1 MRFLIL
7 FCVLVLV
14 VKSNAQINTGS
25 CTNFQSEY
33 IWIDSS
39 KIKLTVFAY
48 YNHAMLRAGT
58 IFTDTSYLNLYY
70 QQKRINY
77 TVLLLKDSFY
87 NFIYNHCLN
96 IPNTMTLNKYEWS
109 IYRYTSIID
118 FNSPALKDTLNKL
131 NACDI
136 DISYMGL
143 YNTIQKNFPAH
154 SGNVSFGS
162 NQGDSL
168 YCWLNVNR
176 CFNYPK
182 AFKSPKPRV
191 FHPHIIDNW
200 RQIGIQ
206 QIDFGYHIGDAD
218 SLSYQLIQPRF
229 YLNVLS
235 GHRPIPFVYPF
246 SSKYYAESYCI
257 ASNNCIANP
266 YSTPPRG
273 FYLSPKTGVTLHY
286 NKPKITPFTY
296 SNVPIFTVEC
306 KSFKKDNKG
315 QMTYISSQVRMLDGA
330 LPFSSDYNKNR
341 PAVINGLNY
350 FYTVCEEKA
359 DTISFNLTDTAAIN
373 QLQIDTPNYNFVNN
387 VPGAQVL
394 IIDSNSTQRRFKL
407 AFTPPK
413 DAYINSP
420 YAFNIYCN
428 EKLCTPDRHYV
439 FRSAEFNIVPKPNFK
454 IKIDSNQCGQIKFY
468 AINQIQKNF
477 NTQYQWL
484 VYTRTDTVISS
495 TKALD
500 SIAVQKA
507 NWYYIKLNASNGYGC
522 STSFLDSV
530 YVHAPAPVVS
540 VNWPKKTLCFNEAFT
555 INTSR
560 KNAYAPAVINWFINH
575 QAAGQADSLI
585 VVGKDSLWIKAI
597 LSDNRQ
603 CKSADSAWVVA
614 YKPYALK
621 PMKDTA
627 LCFKSQLVLTALA
640 ANNNDTIIWLHNQ
653 QRLAKATIASAA
665 QYHIQYIDSNACSVI
680 DTFTVAQLPA
690 LLEPLKDSSLCPGA
704 ILNINPIKLSG
715 INYQPCIWQYKQ
727 QSIPKD
733 SVSLLINSDQVLTRL
748 VSANIGSS
756 VCSQFDTAH
765 MTTLKSNTICVI
777 ALSDSCLNRHKAF
790 VHFENHQPTS
800 PQINWGDMSFAL
812 SDSTHHL
819 YQQSGDYKILATFI
833 NEQQCPDSSTKAL
846 HIAPS
851 PAITAWLNDSA
862 QCLNNNLFSLNLNC
876 NPNNLQHIDWG
887 DNNTQNSLNGT
898 VQHQYQSDA
907 KSISIS
913 SKLLGCTDTV
923 RLPITLY
930 PAPVAQLLSK
940 GQCTQDS
947 IAFWINQ
954 SNVRL
959 TQTDWWINNQNI
971 AQDSLTYYVFNQP
984 GNYTIECRIAS
995 SNNCYDTLRKA
1006 LRIVQKPKAA
1016 FSFAQK
1022 DLGSSGL
1029 EYKFINQSQW
1039 FNACLW
1045 QINKDTSTSI
1055 QLSKLFTDT
1064 GWMRVVLTV
1073 SNQGV
1078 CFDSAAQMVP
1088 VFRRLKFYFPN
1099 ACSPNANNLNDGFG
1113 LHPEQA
1119 NWVKQW
1125 QLSVFNRWG
1134 ECLFKSDNPYELFVP
1149 NNLPLGIYIYLVE
1162 LKDILNNTQ
1171 TYKGSFEVIR

>member
-1 MRFLIL
+1 MGRAKLLIL
-7 FCVLVLV
+7 LLFSLVADQEANAISNPEFYNGAFWDTHYEWLSKTKVKIYFKVYTTVSIRTTMNDSVHCKMIANDSQFIRLDYLRIDTNIVIPHQNCLADRRNTMGYKIAAIHYAIIDFSEPALAKKLDQLKACRIRFCVYTGKNFSNNIPYDQGEPIASLEINRCFAWQAGDKSPQYQSDYIKACYESFTTTKGIVQVDFSIQRPLKDSV
-14 VKSNAQINTGS
+14 DIQLATLTLNNFIDKQSFAKPYSLNYYFDGYCPALPGGPCNASPKANPPKGFYLNAKTGIAIFTGINDIVNKKLPTFIINYRIFKKDSNQNWQLAAVMERFNGIWQDSAISYKNFNANMPPYTTNFPYYKKLCEEVADSALFSVTDTAAKFQSSADAFAIDYKSELSNAQIAI
-25 CTNFQSEY
+25 NFQNS
-33 IWIDSS
+33 
-39 KIKLTVFAY
+39 IKANVKVNWTPPLGSALKSPYLLNFYVHETKCY
-48 YNHAMLRAGT
+48 YNRN
-58 IFTDTSYLNLYY
+58 YLF
-70 QQKRINY
+70 KSIEY
-77 TVLLLKDSFY
+77 TVL
-87 NFIYNHCLN
+87 
-96 IPNTMTLNKYEWS
+96 
-109 IYRYTSIID
+109 
-118 FNSPALKDTLNKL
+118 
-131 NACDI
+131 
-136 DISYMGL
+136 
-143 YNTIQKNFPAH
+143 
-154 SGNVSFGS
+154 
-162 NQGDSL
+162 
-168 YCWLNVNR
+168 
-176 CFNYPK
+176 
-182 AFKSPKPRV
+182 PKPR
-191 FHPHIIDNW
+191 
-200 RQIGIQ
+200 
-206 QIDFGYHIGDAD
+206 
-218 SLSYQLIQPRF
+218 L
-229 YLNVLS
+229 
-235 GHRPIPFVYPF
+235 
-246 SSKYYAESYCI
+246 
-257 ASNNCIANP
+257 
-266 YSTPPRG
+266 T
-273 FYLSPKTGVTLHY
+273 
-286 NKPKITPFTY
+286 
-296 SNVPIFTVEC
+296 C
-306 KSFKKDNKG
+306 K
-315 QMTYISSQVRMLDGA
+315 
-330 LPFSSDYNKNR
+330 
-341 PAVINGLNY
+341 
-350 FYTVCEEKA
+350 
-359 DTISFNLTDTAAIN
+359 
-373 QLQIDTPNYNFVNN
+373 IDTTHC
-387 VPGAQVL
+387 GA
-394 IIDSNSTQRRFKL
+394 
-407 AFTPPK
+407 
-413 DAYINSP
+413 
-420 YAFNIYCN
+420 
-428 EKLCTPDRHYV
+428 
-439 FRSAEFNIVPKPNFK
+439 
-454 IKIDSNQCGQIKFY
+454 IKFSVKETQ
-468 AINQIQKNF
+468 NTGP
-477 NTQYQWL
+477 TQYQWL

-522 STSFLDSV
+522 SASFLDSV

-560 KNAYAPAVINWFINH
+560 KNAYAPASINWFINH

-585 VVGKDSLWIKAI
+585 VVGKDSLWVKAI

-603 CKSADSAWVVA
+603 CNSADSAWVVA

-627 LCFKSQLVLTALA
+627 LCFKGQLVLTALA
-640 ANNNDTIIWLHNQ
+640 ANSNDSVYWSCNNGQ
-653 QRLAKATIASAA
+653 GQKATIASAA

-765 MTTLKSNTICVI
+765 ITTLKSNTICVI

-833 NEQQCPDSSTKAL
+833 NEQLCPDSSTKAL

-913 SKLLGCTDTV
+913 SQLLGCTDTV

-959 TQTDWWINNQNI
+959 TQTDWWINTQNI

-1022 DLGSSGL
+1022 DLGSTGL

-1045 QINKDTSTSI
+1045 QINKDTNSNI